1 MKRLLPLYAVA
12 AFAFL
17 HLPLLV
23 LAVFSVNSSRFTI
36 WQGFSLR
43 WYEAAIEDGQLAEAA
58 WNSYSARFSNY
69 SPSCQWES
77 ENKANIGFNVKGV
90 SLKGSLEV
98 SNSEIALD
106 LDVPFLLRPFKGQAL
121 KVIEDEI
128 RQWIGKAKAGQV

>member
-1 MKRLLPLYAVA
+1 MKHTVEHDLGREKAKKV
-12 AFAFL
+12 
-17 HLPLLV
+17 
-23 LAVFSVNSSRFTI
+23 
-36 WQGFSLR
+36 
-43 WYEAAIEDGQLAEAA
+43 AEAA

-98 SNSEIALD
+98 NEHDIALD

-121 KVIEDEI
+121 KVIEEEI
-128 RQWIGKAKAGQV
+128 RNWIGKSKAGQI